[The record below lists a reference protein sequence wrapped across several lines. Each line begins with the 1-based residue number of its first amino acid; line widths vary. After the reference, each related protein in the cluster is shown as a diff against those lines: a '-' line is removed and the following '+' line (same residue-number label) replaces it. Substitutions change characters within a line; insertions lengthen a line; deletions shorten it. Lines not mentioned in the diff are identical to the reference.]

1 MNEFN
6 LLSLSALVLAISFLL
21 GLIRIFLGPSNE
33 DRMLSVQ
40 LVGTT
45 AVALLVLFSQ
55 LMNLPAAID
64 VALILALLAAVAAIA
79 LTRQQVQKVN
89 ADD

>member
-6 LLSLSALVLAISFLL
+6 LLSLAAVVLAISFFL
-21 GLIRIFLGPSNE
+21 GLVRVFLGPTNE

-55 LMNLPAAID
+55 LMNLPAAVD
-64 VALILALLAAVAAIA
+64 VALILALLAAVAVIA
-79 LTRQQVQKVN
+79 LTRQQIQEVDS
-89 ADD
+89 DD